1 MIGENLRPW
10 AREFWAEFRK
20 DRAGLVGVG
29 LLLLFLFLL
38 AFEPLVVPFPEG
50 SKRWHDI
57 TYWSDNPP
65 SAAPAWTNWFRAD
78 KSAVQLVVRDFET
91 ATEES
96 EGLHLVRRSFAYDY
110 RYDQPP
116 LDVIARFTATGDI
129 PTALAVTRPD
139 GVELE
144 LFTGQFAA
152 NVRESVR
159 ISVDR
164 DSQNAAFAFLK
175 EHEGEDITGVID
187 ARQLDPTSV
196 IFAEAGA
203 GMSADPKP
211 LHGRYVFTLTT
222 MLLSDD
228 RAVDDPQLIVSGKV
242 SGLLGTDNSKRDL
255 WTGVVAG
262 VKWALLIG
270 LLTAFVSVT
279 VGVIAGIA
287 SAYFRGWIEVVIQ
300 RVFEIIV
307 NMPLLPVLIILAAVF
322 KLNIWYFMGIMCI
335 YFWTGPVKTV
345 HSMALQIKEETYIEA
360 SRAIGA
366 GSRRIIFKHM
376 VPLLVPYSFAS
387 MALYV
392 PGAVV
397 YEATVSLLGLG
408 DSRIVTWG
416 QILHDAL
423 AGGAILSGLWW
434 WVVPPGLLI
443 ALVGMTF
450 AFVGFAMD
458 KILHP
463 KLRTR

>member
-1 MIGENLRPW
+1 VIGENLRHW
-10 AREFWAEFRK
+10 GREFWAEYRQDK
-20 DRAGLVGVG
+20 AGLVGVG
-29 LLLLFLFLL
+29 LLVLFLFLL

-57 TYWSDNPP
+57 TYWADNPP
-65 SAAPAWTNWFRAD
+65 SAAPAWTNWFRAK
-78 KSAVQLVVRDFET
+78 KSAVQTVIREAET
-91 ATEES
+91 STEES
-96 EGLHLVRRSFAYDY
+96 DGARLVRRRFAYEY
-110 RYDQPP
+110 AYDVPP
-116 LDVIARFTATGDI
+116 
-129 PTALAVTRPD
+129 VTRPD
-139 GVELE
+139 GIELE
-144 LFTGQFAA
+144 LFSEQFAA
-152 NVRESVR
+152 GDREPVR

-164 DSQNAAFAFLK
+164 ASQNAAYAFLK
-175 EHEGEDITGVID
+175 QYESEETAGLIDIK
-187 ARQLDPTSV
+187 QLDPTSV

-203 GMSADPKP
+203 GMNADPKP

-222 MLLSDD
+222 LLLSED
-228 RAVDDPQLIVSGKV
+228 RAADDPRLVISGRV

-255 WTGVVAG
+255 WTGIVAG
-262 VKWALLIG
+262 VKWALMIG
-270 LLTAFVSVT
+270 LLTAFVSVS

-287 SAYFRGWIEVVIQ
+287 SAYYRGWIEVVIQ

-307 NMPLLPVLIILAAVF
+307 NLPLLPVLIILAAVF

-345 HSMALQIKEETYIEA
+345 YSMALQIKEETYIEA

-366 GSRRIIFKHM
+366 GSRRIIFRHM

-408 DSRIVTWG
+408 DTRIVTWG

-423 AGGAILSGLWW
+423 TGGAVLSGLWW

>member
-1 MIGENLRPW
+1 MTGESGQ
-10 AREFWAEFRK
+10 
-20 DRAGLVGVG
+20 AGLRGFWREYRRQASGVVG
-29 LLLLFLFLL
+29 LVLFLAFAAAV
-38 AFEPLVVPFPEG
+38 AFEPRLITFADTNA
-50 SKRWHDI
+50 RWHDI
-57 TYWSDNPP
+57 TYWGDNPQ
-65 SAAPAWTNWFRAD
+65 SAAPAWTNWFRAK
-78 KSAVQLVVRDFET
+78 KSAVQQVLRDFET
-91 ATEES
+91 AAEES
-96 EGLHLVRRSFAYDY
+96 DGVRLVHRSFAYEY

-129 PTALAVTRPD
+129 PATLSVRRPD

-144 LFTGQFAA
+144 LFAGQFTAGD
-152 NVRESVR
+152 RESVR

-164 DSQNAAFAFLK
+164 DSQDPVFAFLK
-175 EHEGEDITGVID
+175 EHEGEEITSTINVK
-187 ARQLDPTSV
+187 QLDPTTI
-196 IFAEAGA
+196 IFAEAGP
-203 GMSADPKP
+203 GMFEHPRP
-211 LHGRYVFTLTT
+211 LHGSYVFTLTT
-222 MLLSDD
+222 MLLGDD
-228 RAVDDPQLIVSGKV
+228 RVADEPRLVISGKV
-242 SGLLGTDNSKRDL
+242 SGLLGTDNAKRDL
-255 WTGVVAG
+255 WTGIVAG

-270 LLTAFVSVT
+270 LLTAFVSVA

-287 SAYFRGWIEVVIQ
+287 SAYYRGWIEVVIN

-307 NMPLLPVLIILAAVF
+307 NLPLLPVLIILAAVF

-345 HSMALQIKEETYIEA
+345 YSMALQIKEETYIEA

-408 DSRIVTWG
+408 DSTIVTWG

-423 AGGAILSGLWW
+423 VGGAVLSGLWW

>member
-1 MIGENLRPW
+1 MSAGNRNPRV
-10 AREFWAEFRK
+10 REFWIEFRR

-29 LLLLFLFLL
+29 LLALFLFLL

-50 SKRWHDI
+50 SERWHDI
-57 TYWSDNPP
+57 TYWVDNPP
-65 SAAPAWTNWFRAD
+65 SAAPAWTNLFQA
-78 KSAVQLVVRDFET
+78 KKGAVQRVVRDFQ
-91 ATEES
+91 TENEDS
-96 EGLHLVRRSFAYDY
+96 DGVRLVRRAFSYDY
-110 RYDQPP
+110 AYDQPP
-116 LDVIARFTATGDI
+116 LDVIMRFSATGDI
-129 PTALAVTRPD
+129 PTSLTVKRPD
-139 GVELE
+139 GLELE
-144 LFTGQFAA
+144 LFRGQFTAGD
-152 NVRESVR
+152 REPVR

-164 DSQNAAFAFLK
+164 DSQDAAYAFLK
-175 EHEGEDITGVID
+175 EYESEETSGAIDIG
-187 ARQLDPTSV
+187 QLDPTSV
-196 IFAEAGA
+196 VFAEAGS
-203 GMSADPKP
+203 GMNAEPVS
-211 LHGRYVFTLTT
+211 LHGTYTFTLTT
-222 MLLSDD
+222 LLLSAD
-228 RAVDDPQLIVSGKV
+228 RAADDPYLVISGRV

-255 WTGVVAG
+255 WTGIVAG

-270 LLTAFVSVT
+270 LLTAFVSVS

-287 SAYFRGWIEVVIQ
+287 SAWFRGWIEIVIQ

-345 HSMALQIKEETYIEA
+345 YSMALQIKEETYIEA

-366 GSRRIIFKHM
+366 GSGRIIFRHM

-423 AGGAILSGLWW
+423 TGGAILSGLWW

>member
-1 MIGENLRPW
+1 MSAGGLSPRV
-10 AREFWAEFRK
+10 REFWTEFRK

-29 LLLLFLFLL
+29 LLVLFLFLL
-38 AFEPLVVPFPEG
+38 VFEPLLVPFPEG
-50 SKRWHDI
+50 SSRWHDI
-57 TYWSDNPP
+57 TYWADNPQ
-65 SAAPAWTNWFRAD
+65 SAAPAWTNWFRAR
-78 KSAVQLVVRDFET
+78 KSAVQMTVRDFET

-96 EGLHLVRRSFAYDY
+96 EGLRLVRRSFAYDY
-110 RYDQPP
+110 RYEQPP

-129 PTALAVTRPD
+129 PTTLTVHRPD
-139 GVELE
+139 GIEIE
-144 LFTGQFAA
+144 LFADQFRAGD
-152 NVRESVR
+152 REGVR

-164 DSQNAAFAFLK
+164 DSQGAVFAFLK
-175 EHEGEDITGVID
+175 DHEGEDVTGAID
-187 ARQLDPTSV
+187 IGALDPTTI
-196 IFAEAGA
+196 IFAEAGP
-203 GMSADPKP
+203 GMHADPKP
-211 LHGRYVFTLTT
+211 LPGRYLFTLTT
-222 MLLSDD
+222 MLLGDD
-228 RAVDDPQLIVSGKV
+228 RAADDPRLIVSGKV

-255 WTGVVAG
+255 WTGIVAG
-262 VKWALLIG
+262 VKWALMIG
-270 LLTAFVSVT
+270 LLTAFVSVA

-287 SAYFRGWIEVVIQ
+287 SAYYRGWIEVVIN

-307 NMPLLPVLIILAAVF
+307 NLPLLPVLIIIAAVF

-345 HSMALQIKEETYIEA
+345 YSMALQIKEETYIEA

-366 GSRRIIFKHM
+366 GSRRIIFRHM

-408 DSRIVTWG
+408 DSTIVTWG

-423 AGGAILSGLWW
+423 SGGAVLSGLWW